1 MPRLYDGFADRARRE
16 ADRFRLATD
25 SEYWVCFCFRTAG
38 AAAAFARAAG
48 ADGRYVPGASLPQAN
63 AAPRG
68 RFALAARS
76 TRSLGIFPVLA
87 THPVPDPLANVPG
100 TGDLEADS
108 VAELAALLA
117 ALTAAPDPAPAPV
130 LDSPHWVTA
139 WWPSRHAKNG
149 WLTVTGVC
157 ALGDKYVDGHQ
168 AAAILG
174 ITTKGRLARTPAGVT
189 GTREDVVPTAAGKD
203 ALPAIARPRSCGNG
217 RPESPDIACFSA
229 TRPGICLVTRIRV
242 TRRIHARLGGM
253 TPRDHDLPEAAPRAD
268 ATRNG
273 TGMRRSL
280 MPPRTKPRDRTK
292 LAIPRSMPVPRKQR
306 WR

>member
-1 MPRLYDGFADRARRE
+1 MRRPDGTFADRARRE

-25 SEYWVCFCFRTAG
+25 SEYWICFCFRTAG
-38 AAAAFARAAG
+38 AAAAFARTAR
-48 ADGRYVPGASLPQAN
+48 ADGRYVPGASLPQAK

-76 TRSLGIFPVLA
+76 TRSLPTCPA
-87 THPVPDPLANVPG
+87 PDPLANVPG

-108 VAELAALLA
+108 AAELAALLA

-139 WWPSRHAKNG
+139 WWPHRQAKNG

-174 ITTKGRLARTPAGVT
+174 ITT
-189 GTREDVVPTAAGKD
+189 
-203 ALPAIARPRSCGNG
+203 
-217 RPESPDIACFSA
+217 
-229 TRPGICLVTRIRV
+229 
-242 TRRIHARLGGM
+242 
-253 TPRDHDLPEAAPRAD
+253 
-268 ATRNG
+268 
-273 TGMRRSL
+273 
-280 MPPRTKPRDRTK
+280 
-292 LAIPRSMPVPRKQR
+292 
-306 WR
+306 

>member
-1 MPRLYDGFADRARRE
+1 MPRLDGTFADRARRE

-48 ADGRYVPGASLPQAN
+48 ADGRYVPGASLPPN

-68 RFALAARS
+68 RSALACCS
-76 TRSLGIFPVLA
+76 TRSLA
-87 THPVPDPLANVPG
+87 THPAPDPLANVPG

-108 VAELAALLA
+108 AAELAALLA

-174 ITTKGRLARTPAGVT
+174 ITPKGRSVSWLTDCGRT
-189 GTREDVVPTAAGKD
+189 
-203 ALPAIARPRSCGNG
+203 
-217 RPESPDIACFSA
+217 
-229 TRPGICLVTRIRV
+229 
-242 TRRIHARLGGM
+242 
-253 TPRDHDLPEAAPRAD
+253 
-268 ATRNG
+268 
-273 TGMRRSL
+273 
-280 MPPRTKPRDRTK
+280 
-292 LAIPRSMPVPRKQR
+292 
-306 WR
+306 